1 MLGKLAPC
9 GGGPPILLLK
19 PRVVL
24 GRHRDCDVPL
34 SFPSVSSRHC
44 ELELLDGYWHV
55 RDLGSTNG
63 TRVNNAP
70 CTAEWLLP
78 DDILAL
84 SKHRFT
90 ALYTPSPGRPAPR
103 KAAQPEVGM
112 RLPQPAKPPAPAP
125 PAPVVRPAASGPA
138 GGAPLGKL
146 VPCGGGPP
154 LPLLQPRVVIGRDAA
169 CDILLRSPAVSGR
182 HCLLEWVGGAWLV
195 RDLGSKNGTR
205 VDGVRCEEQRL
216 PPGCVLSVGPLRF
229 EVVYG
234 ASGPTARPEA
244 PRSLFHQ
251 SLLEKAGLAR
261 WRPPEPQGA
270 DDRPPERYNLD
281 DPE

>member
-19 PRVVL
+19 PRLLV
-24 GRHRDCDVPL
+24 GRQRDCDVPL

-44 ELELLDGYWHV
+44 ELELLDGFWHV

-63 TRVNNAP
+63 TRVNGSP

-78 DDILAL
+78 DDVLAL
-84 SKHRFT
+84 SKHRY
-90 ALYTPSPGRPAPR
+90 AVLYTPPAGRPPPR
-103 KAAQPEVGM
+103 QAGPMAEVGA
-112 RLPQPAKPPAPAP
+112 RLSPPPSAPAP
-125 PAPVVRPAASGPA
+125 PPRATRPVPPGPA
-138 GGAPLGKL
+138 GGAALGRL

-169 CDILLRSPAVSGR
+169 CDIVLRSPAVSGR
-182 HCLLEWVGGAWLV
+182 HCLLEWADGGWSV

-205 VDGVRCEEQRL
+205 VDGVRCTEQRL
-216 PPGCVLSVGPLRF
+216 APGSTLWVGVLRF
-229 EVVYG
+229 QLVYNAPG
-234 ASGPTARPEA
+234 AVARPEPPPA
-244 PRSLFHQ
+244 AFGQ

-261 WRPPEPQGA
+261 WRPPDVTDPK
-270 DDRPPERYNLD
+270 DKPPERYNLD
-281 DPE
+281 EPD